1 MTKIDRTKRYIL
13 IINKLRRQKRVTF
26 QDIAGYLQ
34 RKNEFTGS
42 SGKLLKKV
50 FSFAA
55 QQKDERII
63 RLSAGYFHFHAV

>member
-1 MTKIDRTKRYIL
+1 MAKIDSTKRYIL

-26 QDIAGYLQ
+26 QYIAGYLQ
-34 RKNEFTGS
+34 RESEFTGS
-42 SGKLLKKV
+42 GGKLLKKI

-63 RLSAGYFHFHAV
+63 RLSVGYFHFHTA